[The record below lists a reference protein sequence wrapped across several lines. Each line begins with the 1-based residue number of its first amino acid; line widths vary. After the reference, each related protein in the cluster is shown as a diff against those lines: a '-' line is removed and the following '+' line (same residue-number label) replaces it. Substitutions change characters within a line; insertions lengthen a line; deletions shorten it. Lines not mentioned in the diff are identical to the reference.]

1 MEEKLKAPPPPPP
14 LSIDTSGNVKVD
26 GIAALSVVDFTP
38 IEIAQQALWALDL
51 LATLD
56 FNVSMMKL
64 HRLKYLLEE
73 IRLDP
78 EGKELGAALIVTRR
92 LRLIR
97 WDQISA
103 PPSPTKTKSKAR

>member
-1 MEEKLKAPPPPPP
+1 
-14 LSIDTSGNVKVD
+14 
-26 GIAALSVVDFTP
+26 VVDFTP
-38 IEIAQQALWALDL
+38 TEIGQQALWALDL

-78 EGKELGAALIVTRR
+78 DGKELGAVLILTRR

-97 WDQISA
+97 WDQVGA
-103 PPSPTKTKSKAR
+103 PSPEKTKRKADISCH